1 MKTGKTQQLHS
12 GNQVVLLVNPDEPKH
27 ALIRDLYI

>member
-1 MKTGKTQQLHS
+1 MKTGKTKQLHPGS
-12 GNQVVLLVNPDEPKH
+12 QVALLVNPDEPKR